1 MREQLQSYIYTEKF
15 LAQLYRR
22 AAALASSQEEKNAL
36 LAFAQN
42 AETNANYLNYFYKL
56 EYGVNFDPMVPEINL
71 QGGYRA
77 VLNEILKLEIS
88 SYLEYRKL
96 TYNQSNNEF
105 RETVR
110 AISDTKLGHI
120 LTVLLVIFVF
130 FEKYRLNIF
139 FTFEK

>member
-15 LAQLYRR
+15 LDQLYRR

-71 QGGYRA
+71 QGGYRV

-120 LTVLLVIFVF
+120 LTVLAIITN
-130 FEKYRLNIF
+130 LN
-139 FTFEK
+139 TPQTNG

>member
-42 AETNANYLNYFYKL
+42 AETNVNYLNYFYKL

-120 LTVLLVIFVF
+120 LTVLAIITN
-130 FEKYRLNIF
+130 LN
-139 FTFEK
+139 TPQTNG

>member
-56 EYGVNFDPMVPEINL
+56 EYGVNYDPMIPEINL

-120 LTVLLVIFVF
+120 LTVLAIITN
-130 FEKYRLNIF
+130 LN
-139 FTFEK
+139 TPKMDD

>member
-96 TYNQSNNEF
+96 TYNQSNNGF

-120 LTVLLVIFVF
+120 LTVLAIITN
-130 FEKYRLNIF
+130 LN
-139 FTFEK
+139 TPQTNG

>member
-120 LTVLLVIFVF
+120 LTVLAIITN
-130 FEKYRLNIF
+130 LNAPQ
-139 FTFEK
+139 TNG

>member
-120 LTVLLVIFVF
+120 TN
-130 FEKYRLNIF
+130 LN
-139 FTFEK
+139 TPQTNG

>member
-22 AAALASSQEEKNAL
+22 ATALASSQEEKNAL

-120 LTVLLVIFVF
+120 LTVLAIITN
-130 FEKYRLNIF
+130 LN
-139 FTFEK
+139 TPQTNG

>member
-77 VLNEILKLEIS
+77 ELNEILKLEIS

-120 LTVLLVIFVF
+120 LTVLAIITN
-130 FEKYRLNIF
+130 LN
-139 FTFEK
+139 TPQTNG

>member
-1 MREQLQSYIYTEKF
+1 MRDQLQSYMYTEKF

-120 LTVLLVIFVF
+120 LTVLAIITN
-130 FEKYRLNIF
+130 LN
-139 FTFEK
+139 TPQTNG

>member
-120 LTVLLVIFVF
+120 LTVLAIITN
-130 FEKYRLNIF
+130 LN
-139 FTFEK
+139 TPQANG

>member
-110 AISDTKLGHI
+110 AISDAKLGHI
-120 LTVLLVIFVF
+120 LTVLAIITN
-130 FEKYRLNIF
+130 LN
-139 FTFEK
+139 TPQTNG

>member
-110 AISDTKLGHI
+110 AISDTKLEHI
-120 LTVLLVIFVF
+120 LTVLAIITN
-130 FEKYRLNIF
+130 LN
-139 FTFEK
+139 TPQTNG

>member
-42 AETNANYLNYFYKL
+42 AETNASYLNYFYKL

-120 LTVLLVIFVF
+120 LTVLAIITN
-130 FEKYRLNIF
+130 LN
-139 FTFEK
+139 TPQTNG

>member
-1 MREQLQSYIYTEKF
+1 MRDQLQSYIYTEKF

-22 AAALASSQEEKNAL
+22 AAALSSSQEEKNAL
-36 LAFAQN
+36 LAYSQN
-42 AETNANYLNYFYKL
+42 ADTNASYLNYFYKL
-56 EYGVNFDPMVPEINL
+56 EYGVNYDPMIPEINL
-71 QGGYRA
+71 QGGYRG

-105 RETVR
+105 RETMR

-120 LTVLLVIFVF
+120 LTILAIITN
-130 FEKYRLNIF
+130 LN
-139 FTFEK
+139 TPQTNQ